1 MNVLFVFILIQLVL
15 MGEIGL
21 NLQTFM
27 VASASNLEMKW
38 NNTMKNFKINR
49 VSFVNAGEKIS
60 LNQEDNSFLMLL
72 RDIKEFGF
80 VEMLGSVLE
89 QLKSQIVQDQQYWQK
104 YFKFNR
110 DEDQA

>member
-1 MNVLFVFILIQLVL
+1 MNVFVFVWIIKIVL

-27 VASASNLEMKW
+27 ITSASNLEMKW
-38 NNTMKNFKINR
+38 NNTIKNFKINK

-72 RDIKEFGF
+72 RDIKQFGF
-80 VEMLGSVLE
+80 VEMLGSLLD
-89 QLKSQIVQDQQYWQK
+89 QLKS
-104 YFKFNR
+104 
-110 DEDQA
+110 